1 MQYHTE
7 LKYELQIIRSINDN
21 WYGVR
26 VPDPDL
32 RVLTAARIIS
42 RAAGNDAKDRMYVKV
57 RGAIVLDHDAST
69 VNVVA
74 LRLT

>member
-7 LKYELQIIRSINDN
+7 FKYKLQIIRSINDN

-26 VPDPDL
+26 VLDPDL

-42 RAAGNDAKDRMYVKV
+42 WAAGNDAKDRMYVKV